1 MNIFKICM
9 RRLAVII
16 SISKKCKL
24 LLVSE
29 CDNHLRVTL
38 MLIRISLASLNTV
51 AAFFISHCIVECL
64 PKSKLF
70 STSAVVNDIISQ
82 KIENG
87 HICWFFLN
95 QSEKTTLFTYSARY
109 LLVMHFKPRGETIYL
124 CIVN

>member
-1 MNIFKICM
+1 MNIFKICI

-70 STSAVVNDIISQ
+70 STSTVVNEIISQ

-87 HICWFFLN
+87 HICLVL
-95 QSEKTTLFTYSARY
+95 SES
-109 LLVMHFKPRGETIYL
+109 E
-124 CIVN
+124 